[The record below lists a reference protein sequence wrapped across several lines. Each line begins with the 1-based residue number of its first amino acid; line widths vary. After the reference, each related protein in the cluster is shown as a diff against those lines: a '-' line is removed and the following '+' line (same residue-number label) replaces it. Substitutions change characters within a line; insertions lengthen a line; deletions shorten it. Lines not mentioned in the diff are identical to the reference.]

1 MKNRWTCEQR
11 KGLTVRVQNK
21 GELDI
26 EKIHRKNRN
35 TNEQKKIEM
44 WLKKDIW
51 STKCNKETSRKYN
64 FDPLKKCISK
74 AQNNRRTN

>member
-1 MKNRWTCEQR
+1 MDRYKEKGQMSIGENRWTCEQR

-26 EKIHRKNRN
+26 EKIRWKSRS
-35 TNEQKKIEM
+35 TNEHKKIQM

-51 STKCNKETSRKYN
+51 SIPNAIRKSVEN
-64 FDPLKKCISK
+64 TFLIH
-74 AQNNRRTN
+74 